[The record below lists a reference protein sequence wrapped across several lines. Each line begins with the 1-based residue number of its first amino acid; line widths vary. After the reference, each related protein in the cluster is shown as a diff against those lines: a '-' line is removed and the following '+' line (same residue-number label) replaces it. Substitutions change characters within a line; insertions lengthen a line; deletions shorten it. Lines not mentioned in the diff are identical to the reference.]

1 MDDQFGVLVAKYGIL
16 AGAAAYVASLAIK
29 KWANT
34 KESTSESGARI
45 NVVDL
50 LSTRVTA
57 LEAAVT
63 NAQHSFDVERAA
75 RIEAESKVA
84 LLLIRVRALEAQ
96 IKTLGHEPR

>member
-1 MDDQFGVLVAKYGIL
+1 MNDELGLLVAKYGIL
-16 AGAAAYVASLAIK
+16 TGAAAYIASLAVK

-34 KESTSESGARI
+34 KEVTSESGART

-63 NAQHSFDVERAA
+63 NAQHSFDIERAA
-75 RIEAESKVA
+75 RIEAEAKVA
-84 LLLIRVRALEAQ
+84 TLQIRVSSLEAQ
-96 IKTLGHEPR
+96 VRTLGYEPK

>member
-1 MDDQFGVLVAKYGIL
+1 MNDELGLLVAKYGVL

-34 KESTSESGARI
+34 KEVTSESGAI
-45 NVVDL
+45 TNVIDL

-63 NAQHSFDVERAA
+63 NAQHSFDIERAA
-75 RIEAESKVA
+75 RIAAEAKVA
-84 LLLIRVRALEAQ
+84 DLQIKVTRLEAQ
-96 IKTLGHEPR
+96 IKTLGHEPK